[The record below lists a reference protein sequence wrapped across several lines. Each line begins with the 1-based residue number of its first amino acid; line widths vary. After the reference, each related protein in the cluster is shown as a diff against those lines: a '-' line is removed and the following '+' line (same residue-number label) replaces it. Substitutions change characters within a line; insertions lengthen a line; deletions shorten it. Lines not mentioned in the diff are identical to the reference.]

1 MFICQCIFKLYL
13 FIIQKG
19 IQIMKKYIVPLLL
32 IVKTVHLFVR
42 QEEINHN
49 HNFPDMLLDSEYTTT
64 EDIK

>member
-1 MFICQCIFKLYL
+1 
-13 FIIQKG
+13 
-19 IQIMKKYIVPLLL
+19 MKKYIVPLLL